1 MIYCEHIYT
10 YDTEKNINFKD
21 SQINFNNDNCLKMM
35 DDLFSN
41 KEKDDNYL
49 NLLAVII
56 IRFET
61 IKEVIEGCDYS
72 LIRDS
77 IIKVKDKIINT
88 KTKLPIEKI
97 IILFCCEIEE
107 ASYNN
112 DKSNETIISNIDN
125 ISNKRKKSEKEPLK
139 NDYSEN
145 NTQNEIILNLGD
157 NNEFS
162 DDYINEIYEKLN
174 KMEKF
179 EKSDL
184 EEIKKLMKYL
194 IDDNKIIKDKL
205 KRNEEELANMKKANE
220 EKLANMKND
229 FDKKINDIKV
239 VVNNI
244 QVRNLSKNFLFNFYP
259 YLTEDDKFNI
269 YINSKLKGKIISERL
284 KKKFPK
290 HTDNKKF
297 KLILKLIDRSANSLN
312 KGNFSAHSI
321 EYDYY
326 KEKIESFKKR
336 RKIGVMDYTNI
347 FCFLVGINVD
357 TISFDE
363 AYDFLIKRFNTSLRN
378 KFIKKG
384 IIEQII
390 Q

>member
-1 MIYCEHIYT
+1 MSYVLKNEKILYTVFSLIYCEHIYT

-162 DDYINEIYEKLN
+162 DDYINEIYEKL
-174 KMEKF
+174 
-179 EKSDL
+179 
-184 EEIKKLMKYL
+184 
-194 IDDNKIIKDKL
+194 
-205 KRNEEELANMKKANE
+205 
-220 EKLANMKND
+220 
-229 FDKKINDIKV
+229 
-239 VVNNI
+239 
-244 QVRNLSKNFLFNFYP
+244 
-259 YLTEDDKFNI
+259 
-269 YINSKLKGKIISERL
+269 
-284 KKKFPK
+284 
-290 HTDNKKF
+290 
-297 KLILKLIDRSANSLN
+297 LN
-312 KGNFSAHSI
+312 CAF
-321 EYDYY
+321 
-326 KEKIESFKKR
+326 
-336 RKIGVMDYTNI
+336 
-347 FCFLVGINVD
+347 
-357 TISFDE
+357 
-363 AYDFLIKRFNTSLRN
+363 
-378 KFIKKG
+378 
-384 IIEQII
+384 
-390 Q
+390 